1 MDNNKLNI
9 GFFNEGKYFVDQKNK
24 IYSSDIFLLF
34 FQNIFSDIDLKVI
47 GRLSDKKFNPSH
59 SLETNWSLI
68 PLTYYKSIL
77 RLLFIFPYYYLL
89 NRSAIYKFIDS
100 VDTLCISPSGLLS
113 LLLLKKIKNNNK
125 NVVLFIRQDT
135 RKLIAIKNK
144 NNFFARMLG
153 DFIESYIE
161 KFVKNSSNATVFTFG
176 GEIYQRYSRF
186 TTSVYSIA
194 DSRYNEFDVINP
206 NEIVDKSY
214 SMLKLLYVG
223 RLAPGKGLEF
233 LIKFLSRNIDYEFSF
248 TIVGDGALRNDL
260 VHLVK
265 ELGLSNKVEFLGHIP
280 FSRDLL
286 NVYSSHDI
294 FILPSFSEGLPQV
307 VFEAMSQGSIV
318 VATNVGGIPDQIE
331 HKVTGFLF
339 DPGSENQLKLILNDI
354 ILGQVDLM
362 QIRKNALRVAKE
374 YSFENQRDLILRK
387 TNLNKSNGK

>member
-1 MDNNKLNI
+1 MALKRI
-9 GFFNEGKYFVDQKNK
+9 GFFNEGMYFIDSRGKQ
-24 IYSSDIFLLF
+24 STSDIFLIF
-34 FQNIFSDIDLKVI
+34 FQNVFKNHNIISL
-47 GRLSDKKFNPSH
+47 GRLSPICFSPNHKLDKGWKLF
-59 SLETNWSLI
+59 
-68 PLTYYKSIL
+68 PLSYYKSIL
-77 RLLFIFPYYYLL
+77 DLLFIFPYYYLI
-89 NRSAIYKFIDS
+89 NRSSINKFIDS
-100 VDTLCISPSGLLS
+100 IDVLFISPSGPLS
-113 LLLLKKIKNNNK
+113 ILLLKKIINK
-125 NVVLFIRQDT
+125 NKDVVLFIRQDT

-144 NNFFARMLG
+144 NNFFAKMLG
-153 DFIESYIE
+153 DFIDSYIE
-161 KFVKNSSNATVFTFG
+161 KFVNNSSNATVFTFG
-176 GEIYQRYSRF
+176 GEIYKRYSRLSD
-186 TTSVYSIA
+186 SVYSIA
-194 DSRYNEFDVINP
+194 DSRYNESDIINP
-206 NEIVDKSY
+206 NEIEDKSY
-214 SMLKLLYVG
+214 SRLKLLYVG

-233 LIKFLSRNIDYEFSF
+233 LIRFLSSIFNFEFSF
-248 TIVGDGALRNDL
+248 TIVGDGALRGDL

-280 FSRDLL
+280 FSRVLL
-286 NVYSSHDI
+286 NVYSSHDV
-294 FILPSFSEGLPQV
+294 FIMPSFSEGLPQV